1 MQESRL
7 FRILYELLANG
18 KTTAP
23 ALARKLEVSVRTI
36 YRDIDALSA
45 CGVPIYTIP
54 GKSGG
59 IALLDGYTIPK
70 ALLSDEERAQIL
82 AALQG
87 IDTATAQEE
96 NDTLLTKLT
105 AIFQTAN
112 SNWIEVDF
120 SDWVRQG
127 RPTQET
133 FQTIKEAIFAQR
145 VVTFHYYGNSGEES
159 KRQVLPLRLVF
170 KSKDWYLYG
179 FCRLREAYRY
189 FKLTRI
195 QSLRILAEHFDPC
208 NLPPEPPRTSPLA
221 QKQLITVTLKF
232 DKMLAFRVYDEFS
245 DPIHTDADGNL
256 ILTTML
262 PDSETLFA
270 YLLSFSDGVEIL
282 APADLRARFYEKLE
296 KIRKKYES

>member
-54 GKSGG
+54 GISGG

-70 ALLSDEERAQIL
+70 ALLSDDERAQIL

-87 IDTATAQEE
+87 IDTTTAQE

-221 QKQLITVTLKF
+221 QKQPITVTLKF

>member
-87 IDTATAQEE
+87 IDTTTAQE

-145 VVTFHYYGNSGEES
+145 VVTFHYYGNSDEES

-170 KSKDWYLYG
+170 KSKDWYFYG

-282 APADLRARFYEKLE
+282 APSDLRTRFYEKLE

>member
-36 YRDIDALSA
+36 YRDIDALSS

-87 IDTATAQEE
+87 IDTTTAQE

-221 QKQLITVTLKF
+221 QKQPITVTLKF

>member
-70 ALLSDEERAQIL
+70 ALLSDDERAQIL

-87 IDTATAQEE
+87 IDTTTAQE

-159 KRQVLPLRLVF
+159 KRQALPLRLVF

-189 FKLTRI
+189 FKLTLI

-245 DPIHTDADGNL
+245 DPVHTDADGNL

>member
-70 ALLSDEERAQIL
+70 ALLSDDERAQIL

-87 IDTATAQEE
+87 IDTTTAQE

-282 APADLRARFYEKLE
+282 APADLRTRFYEKLE

>member
-70 ALLSDEERAQIL
+70 ALLSDDERAQIL

-87 IDTATAQEE
+87 IDTTTAQE

-179 FCRLREAYRY
+179 FCRPREAYRY

>member
-70 ALLSDEERAQIL
+70 ALLSDDERAQIL

-87 IDTATAQEE
+87 IDTTTAQE

-159 KRQVLPLRLVF
+159 KRQALPLRLVF

-232 DKMLAFRVYDEFS
+232 EKMLAFRVYDEFS

>member
-70 ALLSDEERAQIL
+70 ALLSDDERAQIL

-87 IDTATAQEE
+87 IDTTTAQE

-282 APADLRARFYEKLE
+282 APADLRARFYEKHE

>member
-54 GKSGG
+54 GISGG

-70 ALLSDEERAQIL
+70 ALLSDDERAQIL

-87 IDTATAQEE
+87 IDTTTAQE

-262 PDSETLFA
+262 PDGETLFA

-282 APADLRARFYEKLE
+282 APSDLRTRFYEKLE

>member
-18 KTTAP
+18 KTTAS

-70 ALLSDEERAQIL
+70 ALLSDDERAQIL

-87 IDTATAQEE
+87 IDTTTAQE

-145 VVTFHYYGNSGEES
+145 VVTFHYYGNSGKES

-208 NLPPEPPRTSPLA
+208 NLPLEPPRTSPLA

-282 APADLRARFYEKLE
+282 APSDLRTRFYEKLE

>member
-70 ALLSDEERAQIL
+70 ALLSDDERAQIL

-87 IDTATAQEE
+87 IDTTTAQE

-179 FCRLREAYRY
+179 FYRLREAYRY

-221 QKQLITVTLKF
+221 QKQPITVTLKF

>member
-70 ALLSDEERAQIL
+70 ALLSDDERAQIL

-87 IDTATAQEE
+87 IDTTTAQE

-159 KRQVLPLRLVF
+159 KRQALPLRLVF

-208 NLPPEPPRTSPLA
+208 NLPPEPPRRSPLA

-232 DKMLAFRVYDEFS
+232 EKMLAFRVYDEFS

>member
-45 CGVPIYTIP
+45 CGVPICTIP

-70 ALLSDEERAQIL
+70 ALLSDDERAQIL

-87 IDTATAQEE
+87 IDTTTAQE

-282 APADLRARFYEKLE
+282 APADLRARFYEELE

>member
-70 ALLSDEERAQIL
+70 ALLSDDERAQIL

-87 IDTATAQEE
+87 IDTTTAQE

-127 RPTQET
+127 RPTRET